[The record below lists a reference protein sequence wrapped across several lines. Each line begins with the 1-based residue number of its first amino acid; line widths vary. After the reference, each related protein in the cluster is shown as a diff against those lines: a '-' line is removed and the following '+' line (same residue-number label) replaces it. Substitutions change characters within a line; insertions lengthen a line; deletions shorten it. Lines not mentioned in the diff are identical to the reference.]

1 MTSQYLLSFPQG
13 GPFQPYR
20 EFWLASEYGE
30 ASSPGWGEYL
40 VMTESA
46 LGESPPEG
54 EPGSPQ
60 RQQQSGE
67 RGQHSHILP
76 SPASQILQAHWGTLL
91 APCVLSTLLCTC
103 CTIVSMRTRK
113 SMLGHL
119 GYSQKKKK
127 KKKKFL
133 FISWKR
139 RNTEISTWRAGTSV
153 YFIYLNTDILRVG
166 ACNM

>member
-127 KKKKFL
+127 IPFHIMEEEKH
-133 FISWKR
+133 
-139 RNTEISTWRAGTSV
+139 RNKHLEGRNFSLLHLLEYRHTSC
-153 YFIYLNTDILRVG
+153 RG
-166 ACNM
+166 M